1 MILDWPVP
9 QLSTQLLHSPEIES
23 WSFMTTLT
31 LAWLPETTD
40 SDLGKYSQHV
50 DVDVLWGIKTARLI
64 NCALRIWSLHAANMC
79 HNTAMISRT
88 IIRLIV
94 GDQIFHSTKIVLQ
107 WFPILSPW
115 ISSLNL
121 PSTRKNKGIMYFCK
135 CGDNTT
141 FLVKKD
147 VAGTNKQNWWYK
159 SITLPLFLSCGVRM
173 KVRLPSNY
181 ISLKWKQNPIWIA
194 CDGVPSIYSQ
204 SQPSISST
212 FDWGMINYPLH
223 YYVEQ

>member
-40 SDLGKYSQHV
+40 SDQGKYSQHV

-79 HNTAMISRT
+79 HNAAMISRT

-121 PSTRKNKGIMYFCK
+121 PSMRKNKGIMYFCK

-141 FLVKKD
+141 YLVKKD
-147 VAGTNKQNWWYK
+147 VAKIDDIN
-159 SITLPLFLSCGVRM
+159 LLLFLFFCLVVLEWKWGFQIIICLSNESKILSGLHVTACQAFIVS
-173 KVRLPSNY
+173 LPY
-181 ISLKWKQNPIWIA
+181 RA
-194 CDGVPSIYSQ
+194 PSSEV
-204 SQPSISST
+204 
-212 FDWGMINYPLH
+212 W
-223 YYVEQ
+223 